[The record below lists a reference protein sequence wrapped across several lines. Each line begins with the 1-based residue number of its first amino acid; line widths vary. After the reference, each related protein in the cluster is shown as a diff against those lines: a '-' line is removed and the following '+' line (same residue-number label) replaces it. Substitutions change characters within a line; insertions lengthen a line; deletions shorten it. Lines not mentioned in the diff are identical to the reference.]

1 MQSSINLLGKAL
13 DSASQSQWAR
23 KLGISRQT
31 INTAKA
37 RGNLSPSLA
46 FCIAEELGENA
57 LYWQAIAAA
66 EGEKE
71 SAARDRMIASLKKM
85 ERAMGIEPTSYL
97 WNGYRYLLNTCM
109 RFLSS
114 PNTYRRA
121 VVFETP

>member
-1 MQSSINLLGKAL
+1 MQSSINLIGKAL
-13 DSASQSQWAR
+13 SELSGAEWGR
-23 KLGISRQT
+23 RLGINRSALH
-31 INTAKA
+31 IA
-37 RGNLSPSLA
+37 RTRGQLSPSLA

-71 SAARDRMIASLKKM
+71 SAARDRMIASLQKM